1 LCGRPTKTENH
12 PLKTKDAPIQRLK
25 SQIDRVVGA
34 VLVALMAVSVVNVLW
49 QVFTRFIMGAPSSF
63 TTELARFLLI
73 WIGVLGAGY
82 VVGQKDHLALELLPE
97 QLEGRQA
104 VRLELFIQACV
115 VAFALAVMVWGGTRL
130 VYVQL
135 ALGQTSPTLGVRL
148 GLVYLVVPIS
158 GLLMTFYA
166 ALHLS
171 NAWRGRSS
179 DEATDAGEEKVLPI
193 D

>member
-1 LCGRPTKTENH
+1 MCGRPTKTENH

-104 VRLELFIQACV
+104 VRL
-115 VAFALAVMVWGGTRL
+115 
-130 VYVQL
+130 
-135 ALGQTSPTLGVRL
+135 

-171 NAWRGRSS
+171 NAWRGRGS